1 MRHRLWADGRC
12 LTREDSSVE
21 QFKGSHR
28 HPRTV
33 PAVRAEAFAHVD
45 ARAASAHLVI
55 GDRRNATDGQG
66 GALTSRLVPHPLVRA

>member
-1 MRHRLWADGRC
+1 MELVRYSIVRY
-12 LTREDSSVE
+12 SPV
-21 QFKGSHR
+21 SHR

-33 PAVRAEAFAHVD
+33 PAVRAEAFAHAD

-66 GALTSRLVPHPLVRA
+66 GALTSRLVPHPLVRAY